1 MCETGNA
8 ELQTMKGKPGPV
20 LKAKE
25 SHTYQPFPR
34 VQWQSK
40 GTAINES
47 SLQRRHQKFN
57 CSTFSSIK
65 FRIKKAQMAIS
76 I

>member
-1 MCETGNA
+1 MCQTGNA
-8 ELQTMKGKPGPV
+8 ELQTMKGKRGPV

-25 SHTYQPFPR
+25 SPFPR

-40 GTAINES
+40 DTAINES

-76 I
+76 T